1 MKGMEK
7 METVKPVKITV
18 PGQEARLG
26 VISDLHGNR
35 PALERTLERP

>member
-7 METVKPVKITV
+7 METIETII
-18 PGQEARLG
+18 PGREARLG
-26 VISDLHGNR
+26 VISDLHGNL